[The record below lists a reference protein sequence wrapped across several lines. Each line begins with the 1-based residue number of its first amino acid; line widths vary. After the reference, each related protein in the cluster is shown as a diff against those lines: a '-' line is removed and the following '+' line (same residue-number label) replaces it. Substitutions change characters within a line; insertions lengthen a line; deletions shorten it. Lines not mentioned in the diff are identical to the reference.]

1 MRLEWIE
8 DLLAVTEYGS
18 LQKAAEHRFVTQPA
32 FSRRIQAIE
41 QHIGAELIDRTRKPA
56 QVHEHVIELRERMQ
70 AMATELRSLA
80 VDLNRASDSHARTV
94 MLVSQHSITASFGS
108 ELVARVTATADLQ
121 INLRSENFDEC
132 MSLLIKRQAD
142 IAITYRALDAALSWD
157 DAIIET
163 VVIGEDELIP
173 VFSAPHLGHLQ
184 SQYQAGEL
192 PTIVYPPEVFMG
204 ALMLRRIAPR
214 IQAGVVLRRRTET
227 ALTIAAKHLAQTGIG
242 VAWIPRSLAEPDLT
256 TGELVDLSDML
267 PTVRLETQALRLRHG
282 HRGQQDGAWEAITR
296 SPLPAAGLR
305 PDPAQR

>member
-8 DLLAVTEYGS
+8 DLLAVAEYGS

-41 QHIGAELIDRTRKPA
+41 QHIGVELIDRSRKPA
-56 QVHEHVIELRERMQ
+56 QVHEHVIALRQRMQ
-70 AMATELRSLA
+70 AMSAELRSLA
-80 VDLNRASDSHARTV
+80 VDLRRTRDSNARSV
-94 MLVSQHSITASFGS
+94 MLVSQHSITASFGP
-108 ELVARVTATADLQ
+108 ELVARVNATADLQ

-142 IAITYRALDAALSWD
+142 IAITYRALDATPSWEE
-157 DAIIET
+157 AIIEA

-173 VFSAPHLGHLQ
+173 VFSGANLDHLK

-192 PTIVYPPEVFMG
+192 PAIVYPPEVFMG

-242 VAWIPRSLAEPDLT
+242 VAWIPRSLAEPDLA

-267 PTVRLETQALRLRHG
+267 PTVRLETQAIRLRPNGREH
-282 HRGQQDGAWEAITR
+282 DSEAWEAITR
-296 SPLPAAGLR
+296 SPLPVVGIGTE
-305 PDPAQR
+305 PAPR